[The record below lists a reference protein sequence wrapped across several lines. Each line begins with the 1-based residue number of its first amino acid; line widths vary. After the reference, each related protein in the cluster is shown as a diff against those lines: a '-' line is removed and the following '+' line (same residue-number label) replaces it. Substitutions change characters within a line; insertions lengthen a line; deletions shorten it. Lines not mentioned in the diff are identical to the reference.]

1 MRIYISDDNDLSR
14 TVIMKSTITLI
25 LMIMGSLMSFLIPF
39 SILNVEAQSQDI
51 IAVTAATVNTTIS
64 A

>member
-39 SILNVEAQSQDI
+39 SILNVEAQSRDI